1 MVVHVLERMLD
12 AQEAPFTGRRRKV
25 VVEWIIAAVD
35 IWLREADRKGIG
47 VGKGETGLAQWVVE
61 LLERAEQV
69 MVEIISEV
77 AANARARAE
86 AEELLRSTRTQ
97 KTRANGALRSSTPG
111 GFSFR

>member
-1 MVVHVLERMLD
+1 M
-12 AQEAPFTGRRRKV
+12 RRKLPSR
-25 VVEWIIAAVD
+25 A
-35 IWLREADRKGIG
+35 GG
-47 VGKGETGLAQWVVE
+47 GKWWWSGSSPPSTFGCGRPTERVSASARGETGLAQWVVE

-97 KTRANGALRSSTPG
+97 KTRANGALRSSTPEG
-111 GFSFR
+111 SVSDDDMDAAKEA